1 MLIVSAR
8 KILIKRYSIWLSLYT
23 KILTLGTKIT
33 PYNKDKNT
41 KKEQVTKMFDAI
53 AGRYDFLNHF
63 LSLGIDI
70 VWRKIAVREI
80 AKINPKMI
88 LDVATGTGDLA
99 IEASRLKPKKV
110 IGVDIS
116 NNMLYVGRKKMK
128 KKSLNKLVD
137 MQFGDSE
144 NLNFKDNTFDAVTAG
159 FGVRNFENLDKGLSE
174 MCRVMKVGGKLA
186 ILEPAEPK
194 IFPFKQLYGL
204 YFKVI
209 LPLLGKLFSK
219 DNSAYTYL
227 PESVAAF
234 PSRGAFIEEL
244 KKAGFKQPKFKALT
258 FGIAALYTA
267 TK

>member
-1 MLIVSAR
+1 M
-8 KILIKRYSIWLSLYT
+8 YT

>member
-1 MLIVSAR
+1 M
-8 KILIKRYSIWLSLYT
+8 
-23 KILTLGTKIT
+23 GTKVT
-33 PYNKDKNT
+33 PYNKDKT
-41 KKEQVTKMFDAI
+41 SKKEQVAKMFDAI

-80 AKINPKMI
+80 AKVNPKMI
-88 LDVATGTGDLA
+88 LDIATGTGDLA
-99 IEASRLKPKKV
+99 IEASRLNPTQV

-116 NNMLYVGRKKMK
+116 NNMLDVGREKMK
-128 KKSLNKLVD
+128 KKSLDKLVD
-137 MQFGDSE
+137 MQYGDSE
-144 NLNFKDNTFDAVTAG
+144 NLSFEDNTFDAVTAG

-234 PSRGAFIEEL
+234 PSRNAFIKEL
-244 KKAGFKQPKFKALT
+244 EKAGFKEPKFKALT

>member
-1 MLIVSAR
+1 M
-8 KILIKRYSIWLSLYT
+8 
-23 KILTLGTKIT
+23 GTKIT